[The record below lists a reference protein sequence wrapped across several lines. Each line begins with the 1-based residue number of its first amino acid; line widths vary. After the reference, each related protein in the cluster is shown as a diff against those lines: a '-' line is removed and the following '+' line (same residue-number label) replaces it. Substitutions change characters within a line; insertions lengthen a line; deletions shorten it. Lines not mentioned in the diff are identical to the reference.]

1 MSLSKIINVALCKN
15 HKIPQVSALLI
26 QMPSYFCEYMIFLF
40 LVFQIFQHF
49 VNFKLVL
56 PFMLFFAASGYSFD
70 NGKLGTVC
78 ETLGRPSKYGCMY
91 KYSLAVWAVR
101 CVISSW
107 GQLIFVLLS
116 IHVLVWTHLFNYW
129 SLLRVS
135 PWPGSSFPLSLD
147 SFFTLLPINNYSPH
161 AIPQVFI
168 FLMELVWFHIAWLI
182 WLFVL
187 FCFIFILFLFLI

>member
-1 MSLSKIINVALCKN
+1 MLRFAKTVKFLKLVLS
-15 HKIPQVSALLI
+15 
-26 QMPSYFCEYMIFLF
+26 SYKCQAIFVNIWSFFFDKQYMLFLF

-129 SLLRVS
+129 SLLEFLHDLVLVS
-135 PWPGSSFPLSLD
+135 PLAWIHSLPCCLSTIIVHMLY
-147 SFFTLLPINNYSPH
+147 LK
-161 AIPQVFI
+161 
-168 FLMELVWFHIAWLI
+168 
-182 WLFVL
+182 
-187 FCFIFILFLFLI
+187 FLFSWWNLSDFI